1 MMRTTDLLNIKG
13 KTALVT
19 GSSQGIGRSIA
30 LALAENGADIL
41 LNYRSNRKLA
51 EETRKEIMACGLKC
65 WLWEYDLLS
74 DTITDEFLRL
84 KKELGISIDILV
96 LNASI
101 QIHREW
107 NEVTHSDFSSQMNVN
122 VRASLELIQCCVPD
136 MESKGWGRIVTVG
149 SVQQYRPSRQMIV
162 YAATKA
168 AQRNMVKTLAWQ
180 LGGKGITINNL
191 APGVIDTARNKAALA
206 DKSFKKD
213 FESRIPLATIG
224 ESRDLAAMA
233 LVLCSDAGRY
243 ITGDDILVD
252 GGLNLPH

>member
-1 MMRTTDLLNIKG
+1 MRTADLLNLSG

-41 LNYRSNRKLA
+41 LNYRSNHELA
-51 EETRKEIMACGLKC
+51 EETRREIMACGVRC

-74 DTITDEFLRL
+74 DTITDDFLCL

-96 LNASI
+96 LNASV
-101 QIHREW
+101 QIRREW
-107 NEVTHSDFSSQMNVN
+107 NEVTHDDFTSQMNVN

-136 MESKGWGRIVTVG
+136 MESNHWGRIVTVG

-168 AQRNMVKTLAWQ
+168 AQRNMVKMLAWQ
-180 LGGKGITINNL
+180 LGSKGITINNL
-191 APGVIDTARNKAALA
+191 APGVIDTARNKEVLA
-206 DKSFKKD
+206 DTTFKAD
-213 FESRIPLATIG
+213 FEKRIPLGMIG
-224 ESRDLAAMA
+224 ESRDLATMA

-252 GGLNLPH
+252 GGLNLPN

>member
-1 MMRTTDLLNIKG
+1 
-13 KTALVT
+13 
-19 GSSQGIGRSIA
+19 
-30 LALAENGADIL
+30 
-41 LNYRSNRKLA
+41 
-51 EETRKEIMACGLKC
+51 
-65 WLWEYDLLS
+65 
-74 DTITDEFLRL
+74 
-84 KKELGISIDILV
+84 
-96 LNASI
+96 
-101 QIHREW
+101 
-107 NEVTHSDFSSQMNVN
+107 
-122 VRASLELIQCCVPD
+122 
-136 MESKGWGRIVTVG
+136 
-149 SVQQYRPSRQMIV
+149 MIV